1 MFVVEPHHRKTVCF
15 KLIAIGKSVPR
26 FKTRPFSRQLKVFC
40 AVEAQPIVIFGSAP
54 AEDGLS
60 NATRRSM
67 IDCHLH
73 VLDYIITKILLST
86 VYYKVSIIANFMLFL
101 CMDGDG
107 LILCQKVIK
116 ICYNNC
122 QNHLANMP

>member
-1 MFVVEPHHRKTVCF
+1 MFVVQSQHRKTVCF

-40 AVEAQPIVIFGSAP
+40 AVEAQPIVIFGSTP

-67 IDCHLH
+67 IDCRFH
-73 VLDYIITKILLST
+73 VTNYITKKILLSI
-86 VYYKVSIIANFMLFL
+86 VRL
-101 CMDGDG
+101 
-107 LILCQKVIK
+107 
-116 ICYNNC
+116 
-122 QNHLANMP
+122 